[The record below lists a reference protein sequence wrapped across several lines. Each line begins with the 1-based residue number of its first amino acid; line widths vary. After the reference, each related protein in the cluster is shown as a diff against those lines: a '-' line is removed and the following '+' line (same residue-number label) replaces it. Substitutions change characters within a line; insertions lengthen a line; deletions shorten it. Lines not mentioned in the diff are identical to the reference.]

1 MGYGYAYALRYFLIF
16 ALVIFVT
23 RNLILDD
30 AAEFDRFTVAINTSF
45 IPVMSVSVAVFAI
58 LALACGIGKLD
69 PQGRVYKTFSWV
81 ACSSM
86 AAAFAWSIAVAK
98 LAGAP

>member
-1 MGYGYAYALRYFLIF
+1 MGYGYALRYFLIF

-30 AAEFDRFTVAINTSF
+30 APEFDRFTVASNTFF
-45 IPVMSVSVAVFAI
+45 IPVMWVSVAASVI
-58 LALACGIGKLD
+58 LELACGIGKLD

-98 LAGAP
+98 LTGAP

>member
-1 MGYGYAYALRYFLIF
+1 MANSYAYALRYFLIF
-16 ALVIFVT
+16 VLVIFVT

-30 AAEFDRFTVAINTSF
+30 EPEFDRFIDAFNTFF
-45 IPVMSVSVAVFAI
+45 IPVMLVCLAVSVVVE
-58 LALACGIGKLD
+58 LACGIGKLD

-81 ACSSM
+81 AFSSM
-86 AAAFAWSIAVAK
+86 AAAFVWSIAVAK